1 MVGPSVSVGIDMLII
16 TAVTRDVYGPF
27 VRFPTRHLPR
37 QNRSS
42 GGPEFP
48 MTTATGGSTMAT
60 TDIPIATGTDTRRTR
75 SHATE
80 INATQLPMST
90 K

>member
-1 MVGPSVSVGIDMLII
+1 
-16 TAVTRDVYGPF
+16 
-27 VRFPTRHLPR
+27 
-37 QNRSS
+37 
-42 GGPEFP
+42 

-75 SHATE
+75 SHAAE